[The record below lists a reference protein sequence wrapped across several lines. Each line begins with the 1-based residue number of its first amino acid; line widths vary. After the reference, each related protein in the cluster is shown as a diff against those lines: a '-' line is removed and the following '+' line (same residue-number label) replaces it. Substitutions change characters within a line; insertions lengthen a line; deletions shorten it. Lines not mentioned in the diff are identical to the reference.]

1 MTDIPTVRMVEYED
15 ADEAVRA
22 VYDDIMARR
31 GISFVPNFW
40 KTVAVHPPTLE
51 RLWKQ
56 LDAVM
61 APGRLDTLTKEMI
74 AIAVSATNGCEY
86 CTWSHTAAA
95 RKLGLDDETLGELM
109 SVVGLFNQTNSMAS
123 GMRVPPD
130 EVFKKRPAR
139 AEPGASVKRGGRR
152 SKWAGK
158 TIMARKK
165 ENPRRPGSHG
175 WRAYQWLLDRGGRA
189 TYEQYREAGNGL
201 NLLRWDVNHGFAAIE
216 D

>member
-15 ADEAVRA
+15 ADRTVRA

-130 EVFKKRPAR
+130 EVFKKNLEQAPPRKR
-139 AEPGASVKRGGRR
+139 AGRR
-152 SKWAGK
+152 SKWAGC
-158 TIMARKK
+158 TIVARRT
-165 ENPRRPGSHG
+165 ENPRRPGTHG

-189 TYEQYREAGNGL
+189 TYEQYRAAGIGL
-201 NLLRWDVNHGFAAIE
+201 NHLRSDHNKGFVEIS
-216 D
+216 

>member
-15 ADEAVRA
+15 ADDTVRA

-61 APGRLDTLTKEMI
+61 APGRLDPLTKEMV

-86 CTWSHTAAA
+86 CTWSHTASA

-109 SVVGLFNQTNSMAS
+109 SVIGLFNQTNSMAS

-130 EVFKKRPAR
+130 EVFKKR
-139 AEPGASVKRGGRR
+139 
-152 SKWAGK
+152 
-158 TIMARKK
+158 
-165 ENPRRPGSHG
+165 
-175 WRAYQWLLDRGGRA
+175 
-189 TYEQYREAGNGL
+189 
-201 NLLRWDVNHGFAAIE
+201 
-216 D
+216 

>member
-15 ADEAVRA
+15 ADRAVRA

-130 EVFKKRPAR
+130 EVFKKNLEQARPAKR
-139 AEPGASVKRGGRR
+139 AGRR
-152 SKWAGK
+152 SKWAGR
-158 TIMARKK
+158 TIVATRT

-189 TYEQYREAGNGL
+189 TYEQYRAAGNDPKH
-201 NLLRWDVNHGFAAIE
+201 LRSDHNNGFVEIS
-216 D
+216 